1 MLGRHMEDTK
11 KTQVECVEMKST
23 MQEIKNVLNGINGR
37 LELVEEN
44 ISDCENVAIENKL
57 KCIEEKT

>member
-1 MLGRHMEDTK
+1 MLGRHTEDTK

-44 ISDCENVAIENKL
+44 ISDCENVAIETK
-57 KCIEEKT
+57 